1 MVYINF
7 YTIVLFL
14 AAAGVYFYRARV
26 SRPKLRPYA
35 VSVGAGLLA
44 MFVASYGAYFAA
56 IVMFVAA
63 SFLLVYLAGEP
74 FPEEAE

>member
-7 YTIVLFL
+7 YTIVLFV
-14 AAAGVYFYRARV
+14 AAAGVFIYRARV
-26 SRPKLRPYA
+26 AKPKLRPYA
-35 VSVGAGLLA
+35 VSVGGGLLA
-44 MFVASYGAYFAA
+44 MFVAGYGAYFAA

-74 FPEEAE
+74 FPEETD